1 MHIII
6 THDYS
11 DRQLVCC
18 GSAVTHPFY
27 IHLDSDGSAFVIDH
41 RNVGYVYHYDM
52 DGNFNTSFQPR
63 GYPCDTAIKDNYLL
77 ITDFQNNKVYKYI

>member
-41 RNVGYVYHYDM
+41 RNGGYVYHYDM
-52 DGNFNTSFQPR
+52 DGNFNTSFLNQEV
-63 GYPCDTAIKDNYLL
+63 TLVIQQSKTT
-77 ITDFQNNKVYKYI
+77 IS